1 MATVAERLSAL
12 RAAQASIDSILRVV
26 FASLPQCQI
35 ASHPGSQ
42 LTNVCHLPATERSAN
57 VGTLLFTLRPGPAG
71 ESGFLETTM
80 EINHSTVRDASD
92 TLRFRLQPLA
102 LDEVTSF
109 ARSKAAQFS
118 ALYEKHYELGM
129 DDDEVRPRS
138 TKVRKTNRRTRRT
151 KKSP

>member
-12 RAAQASIDSILRVV
+12 RAAQSSIDSVLRVV
-26 FASLPQCQI
+26 FASHSLVQI
-35 ASHPGSQ
+35 AAHPGSQ

-71 ESGFLETTM
+71 DSGILETTM
-80 EINHSTVRDASD
+80 EINHSTVRDAGD

-102 LDEVTSF
+102 LDEVTAF

-118 ALYEKHYELGM
+118 ALYEKHYDLGM
-129 DDDEVRPRS
+129 DEEETRPPS
-138 TKVRKTNRRTRRT
+138 TKIRKTNRRTRKT
-151 KKSP
+151 KKS